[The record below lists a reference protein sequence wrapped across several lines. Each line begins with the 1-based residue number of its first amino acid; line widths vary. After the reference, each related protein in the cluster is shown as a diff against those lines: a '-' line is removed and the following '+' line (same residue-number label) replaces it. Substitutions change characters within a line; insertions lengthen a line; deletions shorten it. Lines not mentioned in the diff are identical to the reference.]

1 MGNFISVG
9 ILSSLG
15 AWGIVIALQKITIS
29 NVLLPEIGLLVPFAV
44 FMGIALYLYNK
55 RVV

>member
-1 MGNFISVG
+1 VG